1 MALAVVLLATLVRKR
16 DVEQIQTEEP
26 MAIAA

>member
-1 MALAVVLLATLVRKR
+1 MAIAFVLLVTMIRKR

-26 MAIAA
+26 VALAA